1 MDKLTQ
7 EMITRRNEIVD
18 QLHAGMEMIESAQDE
33 VNRKIET
40 LNNAIKI
47 YNGSLDKADKFADE
61 IVGEIEGYIA
71 NKSEGWQE
79 ENGDKYESWETEWSS
94 INLQPV
100 DDVSLVGMEDLDHA
114 TELSGLPQNPEG

>member
-18 QLHAGMEMIESAQDE
+18 QLHSGMEMIESAQDE

-71 NKSEGWQE
+71 NKSEGWKE
-79 ENGDKYESWETEWSS
+79 ENGDKYESWATEWSS